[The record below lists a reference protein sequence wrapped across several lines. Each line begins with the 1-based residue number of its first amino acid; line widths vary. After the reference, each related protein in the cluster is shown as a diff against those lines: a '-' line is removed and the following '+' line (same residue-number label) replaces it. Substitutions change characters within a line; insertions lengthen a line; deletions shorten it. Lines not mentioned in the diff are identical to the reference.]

1 MFDRLLP
8 RGSTHL
14 AMTFNA
20 IGFLSEK
27 PLDRLPCYILPNGP
41 SRLRGIGRVS
51 EEERRIF
58 RQRAAEDIRA
68 FLVGARR
75 GARSGREA
83 PVAGLR
89 RGRRPA
95 HL

>member
-68 FLVGARR
+68 FLSARAEELVPGGKLLLQVFGA
-75 GARSGREA
+75 
-83 PVAGLR
+83 
-89 RGRRPA
+89 GRRPA